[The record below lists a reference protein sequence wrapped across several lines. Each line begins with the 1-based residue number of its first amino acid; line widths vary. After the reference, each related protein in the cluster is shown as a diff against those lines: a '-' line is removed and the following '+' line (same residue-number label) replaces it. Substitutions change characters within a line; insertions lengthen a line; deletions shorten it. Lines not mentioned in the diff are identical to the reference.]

1 MNMAPSTKRFHM
13 LTEEEV
19 RSDWENG
26 LSSAAKYLLEIVRVS
41 RAIGWELNIESVPEF
56 CDRWGMQ
63 ERTFYRAKAKLISQ
77 GLLSEKIV
85 GRVSLKITSTD
96 KLDIA
101 TDKLD
106 IATPLKELSGK
117 GFKDSP
123 DLLHTSY
130 ISSSDL
136 SHTEFFVE
144 NSDLKAEKTEN
155 LDLQSNPSHSNQD
168 SVEIKPVIP
177 GKSGKRRSGSKS
189 SGGALAAR
197 KSEYTEP
204 FEVWWKSYREMCL
217 SCGPE
222 AGSKA
227 SAFKEWQKSPE
238 VYESEL
244 FQRGNQAYLGFVIQQ
259 FATRGQVFG
268 VAHGE
273 RYLRSEKWQE
283 ALDRLE
289 RRQSSGFDL
298 ANPVAVRAAAAQSA
312 KQNEWQEARRIL
324 GIEDEVAY
332 VDF

>member
-1 MNMAPSTKRFHM
+1 M
-13 LTEEEV
+13 
-19 RSDWENG
+19 
-26 LSSAAKYLLEIVRVS
+26 
-41 RAIGWELNIESVPEF
+41 
-56 CDRWGMQ
+56 
-63 ERTFYRAKAKLISQ
+63 
-77 GLLSEKIV
+77 
-85 GRVSLKITSTD
+85 
-96 KLDIA
+96 
-101 TDKLD
+101 
-106 IATPLKELSGK
+106 
-117 GFKDSP
+117 
-123 DLLHTSY
+123 
-130 ISSSDL
+130 
-136 SHTEFFVE
+136 E